1 MSPGVASAI
10 RRSPLEGVA
19 PLTGGDLSL
28 RELGP
33 FDKTVARGIGSAAVA
48 GRVVDAGAVTI
59 WHLSPDEAIVLVPPA
74 RSAEAGGVLAGARSS
89 VDVSSGH
96 AVLRLAGRHAPAL
109 LAAACPVDLA
119 EHAVPDR
126 TIVQA
131 AVAAVRVVLA
141 RIEDD
146 GEPGFTILVARDEAR
161 YLWDALTELWTL
173 TGEVPT

>member
-1 MSPGVASAI
+1 M
-10 RRSPLEGVA
+10 
-19 PLTGGDLSL
+19 
-28 RELGP
+28 
-33 FDKTVARGIGSAAVA
+33 
-48 GRVVDAGAVTI
+48 
-59 WHLSPDEAIVLVPPA
+59 LVPPA
-74 RSAEAGGVLAGARSS
+74 RSVEAAGVLAGARST

-96 AVLRLAGRHAPAL
+96 AVLRLAGRHARAL

-141 RIEDD
+141 RIDED

-161 YLWDALTELWTL
+161 YLWDALTELWTM
-173 TGEVPT
+173 TREVPT